1 MKWWIL
7 SVLLLGMIC
16 TGCIKSKPPATPLL
30 KEPLLLD
37 YSQLPEDFIIKV
49 EVDTPYTIFRNGES
63 FLFLITM
70 KADPKGNYGEI
81 DIVWGELEQEDIS
94 ILRAGKRTA
103 YLISYEGRDILYMY
117 EKGDPIYY
125 SAIHYIEFYDD
136 HISSGSLGFGF
147 SEEPVD
153 PAKMPFARSV
163 LSIGRGHAVV
173 YCHPGELGAP
183 EMNEREDSYFYFAD
197 EYKED
202 VLTLAMDLE
211 VEVLDSPDAAK
222 SERMLLEAGTTYRKY
237 RTDNETIVDLLME
250 DGRVARFTI
259 MQMFSE
265 PHSIY
270 MIDGEIDVDDAFRY

>member
-16 TGCIKSKPPATPLL
+16 TGCIKSKPPATPLA

-49 EVDTPYTIFRNGES
+49 EVDTPYTIFRSGES
-63 FLFLITM
+63 FPFLITM

-153 PAKMPFARSV
+153 PAKMPFAKPV
-163 LSIGRGHAVV
+163 LSIGRGHAIV
-173 YCHPGELGAP
+173 YCHPGERGAP
-183 EMNEREDSYFYFAD
+183 TMNEKEDPYYYFEE
-197 EYKED
+197 EYKD
-202 VLTLAMDLE
+202 DILTLAMDLE
-211 VEVLDSPDAAK
+211 VEVLDSPDATESK
-222 SERMLLEAGTTYRKY
+222 RVLLAEGTTFQKY
-237 RTDNETIVDLLME
+237 RTDNDANVDLLLE